1 MVRERF
7 DGSTVRLDNFQLGSG
22 YSYFEGLPPYQR
34 GYGLLQARQ
43 RGSGFA
49 DIFKSVWRFL
59 KPTVKSLVPVLS
71 EAGKAI
77 GEEGLATTSRVL
89 NDVVQGGNLKDA
101 LSAESREGVA
111 NLLKKAENRL
121 QRGRG
126 KKRRNKKK
134 TVIIKPSD
142 LIGATVP
149 VEAVQRSKKKRN
161 DIFGQY

>member
-34 GYGLLQARQ
+34 GYGLFVGHAGQ

-59 KPTVKSLVPVLS
+59 KPAVKHLAPVLS

-89 NDVVQGGNLKDA
+89 NDVVKGGNLKEA
-101 LSAESREGVA
+101 LTTEGREGVA
-111 NLLKKAENRL
+111 NLLRKAESKL

-126 KKRRNKKK
+126 RKRRRNKK
-134 TVIIKPSD
+134 TVLIKPSD
-142 LIGATVP
+142 LIGKTVP
-149 VEAVQRSKKKRN
+149 IEIVQKNRKKR
-161 DIFGQY
+161 

>member
-34 GYGLLQARQ
+34 GYGLLQASQ
-43 RGSGFA
+43 RGSGLA
-49 DIFKSVWRFL
+49 NIFKSVWRFL
-59 KPTVKSLVPVLS
+59 KPAVKQLAPVLS

-77 GEEGLATTSRVL
+77 GEEGLAATSRVL
-89 NDVVQGGNLKDA
+89 NDVVKGGNLKEA
-101 LSAESREGVA
+101 LSTEGREG
-111 NLLKKAENRL
+111 L

-126 KKRRNKKK
+126 KKRHNRKK
-134 TVIIKPSD
+134 TVVIKPSD

-149 VEAVQRSKKKRN
+149 IQAVQRNKKKRS